1 MCIYIYIHIYVCIYI
16 YIYEKCIIQ
25 AATYT
30 YVYILYIYI
39 YILHPKDSISEPFW
53 GGFPKTL
60 TTIVTISRSG
70 MLFSNGTSKHGELG
84 IKKHST
90 RVWYQQSKKTLFS
103 KALLRSKLRIIQNL
117 LAVWERRR
125 LNNNETP
132 PVPSSPSDPK
142 PMLYFT
148 IYGYFQ
154 K

>member
-1 MCIYIYIHIYVCIYI
+1 MCIYI

-117 LAVWERRR
+117 RAVWERRR